1 MSVGFLPLTQPHP
14 KLNTNLGESC
24 LLNQLLELPDTPEAA
39 SGDRRNPDT
48 AGVGSGDL
56 QLLYL
61 ICACTHP
68 LLLRSTK

>member
-14 KLNTNLGESC
+14 KLNRNLGESC

-39 SGDRRNPDT
+39 SGDRRSPDT

-56 QLLYL
+56 
-61 ICACTHP
+61 
-68 LLLRSTK
+68 